1 MIQLCHRY
9 PKFCLEV
16 FVSMF
21 SIINDSIAGIKVA
34 SVTERSKV
42 ILLVPETYM
51 GKKKKSNNHPL
62 ISEASK
68 VDLGIID
75 RG

>member
-1 MIQLCHRY
+1 MIQLFHRY

-51 GKKKKSNNHPL
+51 GKKKSNNHPL

>member
-1 MIQLCHRY
+1 MIQLFHRN

-21 SIINDSIAGIKVA
+21 SIISDSIAGIKVA
-34 SVTERSKV
+34 SVNERSKV

-51 GKKKKSNNHPL
+51 GKKK
-62 ISEASK
+62 
-68 VDLGIID
+68 
-75 RG
+75 

>member
-16 FVSMF
+16 FFFSMF

-51 GKKKKSNNHPL
+51 GKKK
-62 ISEASK
+62 
-68 VDLGIID
+68 IITL
-75 RG
+75 

>member
-51 GKKKKSNNHPL
+51 RKKKNNHPL